1 MDVRSVRY
9 QTSPIGEFGA
19 SRIRG
24 MGWSGP
30 TNEDEE
36 RAKTT
41 FLPTP
46 RGARLGLGATAKPPD
61 AKDKR
66 KPTGKAKEKAWKE
79 AASERLSSQQLEDD
93 DIVWLRTHAYAGQRA
108 RVIQARGEIG
118 RASCRERVGQ

>member
-30 TNEDEE
+30 TKEDEE

-46 RGARLGLGATAKPPD
+46 REARLGLGATAKPPD

-79 AASERLSSQQLEDD
+79 AASERLTSTQLEDG
-93 DIVWLRTHAYAGQRA
+93 DIVWLRPNTNPGTRA
-108 RVIQARGEIG
+108 CVFQDRGARGH
-118 RASCRERVGQ
+118 